1 MIDDAPCAVNG
12 NPVWMNSTMKIVAT
26 PQKIDRIKYIYDL
39 LYELV
44 LRDLK
49 LRYRRSV
56 LGLLWT
62 LLNPLAQLLVLNL
75 VFRLVLPLNI
85 PDYSLFLFT
94 GLLAWNWF
102 QASLYAGTG
111 SIVDNRELV
120 RRPGFPTAV
129 LPVVTVVSY
138 FIHFL
143 LALPVLLIF
152 MLISG
157 IHFSSAFFSLPFV
170 FAIQFILSLSLIY
183 LLAAIQV
190 TFRDTQYLLGVLLF
204 LGFYLTPVFY
214 DSSAIPQQAQT
225 LYRLNPMVTIIDAY
239 RAVFIHAEFP
249 AGQSVLLVA
258 LVSAAMLWI
267 TYHIFQKASYRFVE
281 EL

>member
-1 MIDDAPCAVNG
+1 MRLI
-12 NPVWMNSTMKIVAT
+12 
-26 PQKIDRIKYIYDL
+26 QKHGYFYDL

-75 VFRLVLPLNI
+75 VFSRVLPLNI
-85 PDYSLFLFT
+85 PNYPLFLFT

-111 SIVDNRELV
+111 SIVDNRELI
-120 RRPGFPTAV
+120 RRPGFPDAV

-143 LALPVLLIF
+143 LALPILLIF
-152 MLISG
+152 MFLSG
-157 IHFSSAFFSLPFV
+157 IQFSSAFLFLPII
-170 FAIQFILSLSLIY
+170 FATQFILILGLIY
-183 LLAAIQV
+183 FTAAIQV

-214 DSSAIPQQAQT
+214 DSNALPPQVQT
-225 LYRLNPMVTIIDAY
+225 LYHLNPMVTIIEAY
-239 RAVFIHAEFP
+239 RSVIMYAEFP
-249 AGQSVLLVA
+249 AGLPLILVG
-258 LVSAAMLWI
+258 LVSMAIYWI
-267 TYHIFQKASYRFVE
+267 TYRVFKQASYHFVE

>member
-1 MIDDAPCAVNG
+1 MIDIHSKASNRLQY
-12 NPVWMNSTMKIVAT
+12 S
-26 PQKIDRIKYIYDL
+26 YDL
-39 LYELV
+39 LHELV
-44 LRDLK
+44 VRDLK

-75 VFRLVLPLNI
+75 VFRLVLPLEI
-85 PDYSLFLFT
+85 PNYSLFLFT

-102 QASLYAGTG
+102 QTSLFAGTG
-111 SIVDNRELV
+111 SIVESRELI
-120 RRPGFPTAV
+120 RRPGFPIAI
-129 LPVVTVVSY
+129 LPVITVISS

-143 LALPVLLIF
+143 LALPILLLF
-152 MLISG
+152 MFLFG
-157 IHFSSAFFSLPFV
+157 IHFSSAFLALPVVFV
-170 FAIQFILSLSLIY
+170 FQFVLCLGLIY
-183 LLAAIQV
+183 LLATVQV

-214 DSSAIPQQAQT
+214 DSSAIPLKVQV

-239 RAVFIHAEFP
+239 RSVFIHAEFP
-249 AGQSVLLVA
+249 ASPPLILVGLASFALL
-258 LVSAAMLWI
+258 WT
-267 TYHIFQKASYRFVE
+267 TYQIFRKASYRFVE

>member
-1 MIDDAPCAVNG
+1 MIDTR
-12 NPVWMNSTMKIVAT
+12 SKTSYKL
-26 PQKIDRIKYIYDL
+26 QYSYDL
-39 LYELV
+39 LHELV
-44 LRDLK
+44 VRDLK

-75 VFRLVLPLNI
+75 VFRLVLPLEI
-85 PDYSLFLFT
+85 PNYSLFLFT

-102 QASLYAGTG
+102 NTSLFAGTG
-111 SIVDNRELV
+111 SIVESRELI
-120 RRPGFPTAV
+120 RRPGFPAAI
-129 LPVVTVVSY
+129 LPVITVISS

-143 LALPVLLIF
+143 LALPILLFF
-152 MLISG
+152 MLMSG
-157 IHFSSAFFSLPFV
+157 IHFSSAFLALPVIFAFQFV
-170 FAIQFILSLSLIY
+170 LCLGLIY
-183 LLAAIQV
+183 LLATVQV

-214 DSSAIPQQAQT
+214 DSSAIPLKAQV

-239 RAVFIHAEFP
+239 RSVFIHAEFP
-249 AGQSVLLVA
+249 ESLPLILVGLA
-258 LVSAAMLWI
+258 SAALLWT
-267 TYHIFQKASYRFVE
+267 TYQIFRKASTRFVE

>member
-1 MIDDAPCAVNG
+1 MIDIHSKASNRLQY
-12 NPVWMNSTMKIVAT
+12 S
-26 PQKIDRIKYIYDL
+26 YDL
-39 LYELV
+39 LHELV
-44 LRDLK
+44 VRDLK

-75 VFRLVLPLNI
+75 VFRLVLPLEI
-85 PDYSLFLFT
+85 PNYSLFLFT

-102 QASLYAGTG
+102 QTSLFAGTG
-111 SIVDNRELV
+111 SIVESRELI
-120 RRPGFPTAV
+120 RRPGFPIAI
-129 LPVVTVVSY
+129 LPVITVISS

-143 LALPVLLIF
+143 LALPILLLF
-152 MLISG
+152 MFLFG
-157 IHFSSAFFSLPFV
+157 IHFSSAFLALPVVFV
-170 FAIQFILSLSLIY
+170 FQFVLCLGLIY
-183 LLAAIQV
+183 LLATIQV

-214 DSSAIPQQAQT
+214 DSSAIPLKVQV

-239 RAVFIHAEFP
+239 RSVFIHAELP
-249 AGQSVLLVA
+249 ASPPLILVG
-258 LVSAAMLWI
+258 LVSFALLWT
-267 TYHIFQKASYRFVE
+267 TYQIFRKASYRFVE